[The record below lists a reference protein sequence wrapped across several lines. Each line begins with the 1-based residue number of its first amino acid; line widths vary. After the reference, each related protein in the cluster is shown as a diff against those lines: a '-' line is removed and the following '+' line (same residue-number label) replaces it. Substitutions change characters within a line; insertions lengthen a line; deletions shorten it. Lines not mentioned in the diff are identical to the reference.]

1 MSLKTG
7 AKLSKNNEWQSWNNY
22 ARNQKFE
29 KWSEWVKE
37 EYGIRNDPEERVN
50 NIEESM
56 FKVKDDPKET
66 YEYQTDPDYVNDS
79 LTDIRNK
86 LTELEDWSRRNNI
99 RIDGIA
105 EEPEETWEQCDKE
118 VQHLLNEELDI

>member
-1 MSLKTG
+1 
-7 AKLSKNNEWQSWNNY
+7 
-22 ARNQKFE
+22 
-29 KWSEWVKE
+29 
-37 EYGIRNDPEERVN
+37 
-50 NIEESM
+50 M

-105 EEPEETWEQCDKE
+105 EKPEETWEQCDKE

>member
-1 MSLKTG
+1 
-7 AKLSKNNEWQSWNNY
+7 
-22 ARNQKFE
+22 
-29 KWSEWVKE
+29 
-37 EYGIRNDPEERVN
+37 
-50 NIEESM
+50 M

-86 LTELEDWSRRNNI
+86 LTELEDWSIRNNI

>member
-1 MSLKTG
+1 
-7 AKLSKNNEWQSWNNY
+7 
-22 ARNQKFE
+22 
-29 KWSEWVKE
+29 
-37 EYGIRNDPEERVN
+37 
-50 NIEESM
+50 M

-66 YEYQTDPDYVNDS
+66 YEYQTDPDYVNDN

-118 VQHLLNEELDI
+118 VQHLLNEELDM

>member
-1 MSLKTG
+1 
-7 AKLSKNNEWQSWNNY
+7 
-22 ARNQKFE
+22 
-29 KWSEWVKE
+29 
-37 EYGIRNDPEERVN
+37 
-50 NIEESM
+50 M
-56 FKVKDDPKET
+56 FKVKEDPKET

-99 RIDGIA
+99 RIDEIA

-118 VQHLLNEELDI
+118 VQHLLSEELDI